1 MLKQINVPSFSHVA
15 THMESY
21 NIHALQWTEKNLLT
35 VKDQL
40 PTGSGDIRIHP
51 EASEKEE
58 TLCFCDIHLCHLS

>member
-1 MLKQINVPSFSHVA
+1 MLKQINVPSFSPVA

-21 NIHALQWTEKNLLT
+21 MCPAVDRENLLT

-58 TLCFCDIHLCHLS
+58 TPCFRDMS